1 MRPCSAKPKRPC
13 RRGLRVLR
21 CHRAARSFAGPK
33 PISGTR
39 SKSSAP
45 AGRRPRRLAAWQ
57 QALQALRLALSD
69 VHWEPAVILDKG
81 GGKRGDGNIC
91 VGIRDGRVLPLN
103 AASLNERK
111 PRQAQRPKFPRT
123 FQGRIRWQD
132 QRHAISARAMSRLRD
147 DARHRQ
153 IQAREKALGGGVLLS
168 RRLNEEAMALG
179 AGAGAP
185 LTHINRADRAHA
197 LGLRSPTSPAN
208 TPHRCRP
215 INVLIAAITLS
226 DWQR

>member
-21 CHRAARSFAGPK
+21 CHPAARSFAGPK

-45 AGRRPRRLAAWQ
+45 AGRRPRRLAGMATSAAGAKAAAFRRALGTGRHSRQ
-57 QALQALRLALSD
+57 GRRQARRRQYPR
-69 VHWEPAVILDKG
+69 
-81 GGKRGDGNIC
+81 RYQ
-91 VGIRDGRVLPLN
+91 RDGRVLPLN

-132 QRHAISARAMSRLRD
+132 QRHAISARRMSRLRD

-185 LTHINRADRAHA
+185 LTHINRLTVRTRLAYDHRQA
-197 LGLRSPTSPAN
+197 LQTRLTAAARSMY
-208 TPHRCRP
+208 
-215 INVLIAAITLS
+215 
-226 DWQR
+226 